1 MKKLNSTFN
10 IYKTKQLKYWQLIS
24 LALLAFLFAV
34 ILFFRPVELFDDPYS
49 AVIKAADGQLLSV
62 RIASD
67 GQWRFPAP
75 DSIPEKYKKVL
86 LTFEDKRFYYHPGF
100 DPVAIFRA
108 MIQNIQSNKV
118 ISGGSTITMQVIR
131 LSRKSQKRTLTEK
144 LTELFRAVSLE
155 FFHNKEQ
162 ILLLYATHAPYGGNV
177 VGLEAASWRW
187 FGRPPNDLSWAEA
200 TTLAILPNAPSLVS
214 LQRNRSL
221 FEQKRN
227 RLLKRLYA
235 DEIIDQLTYELSLE
249 EPLPAEPKAL
259 PDIAPHYL
267 EFLRQNQGNKLFETA
282 IQSQLQKL
290 TGEVIQTHHNLLKY
304 NQINNLAVII
314 RQTSTGKILAYHG
327 NVPCK
332 SDVAFCYNDM
342 VQARR
347 SSGSILK
354 PFLYASALQD
364 GLIHPQSL
372 LPDIPSWIAGY
383 SPKNFDESYDGAIA
397 ADEALRRSLNI
408 PFVQILRQYGIER
421 FHQLLG
427 NMGFTSFDKAAS
439 HYGLSMI
446 LGGGEVNLWELSEVY
461 SKMARTLLFTE
472 NHSEFP
478 IDAGAIW
485 LTSNV
490 LRELNRP
497 ETESG
502 WTYDGRDLKLS
513 WKTGTSFGFRD
524 AWAVGYTPE
533 YVIAVWA
540 GNADGTGR
548 PGLTGVAVAAPVLF
562 DIVSV
567 LPPQLDWFVQPEDKV
582 DRVTVCKQSGFNA
595 GINCD
600 ETEIITGL
608 PSGKNVPLCSYHHLV
623 RTDTSGKFQLPADC
637 FPDEKAVQQK
647 WFVLP
652 PLMEY
657 YFRRNS
663 AAYKLLPPVK
673 DGCVQQQSDMEFI
686 YPPVGAQ
693 IYQPVDFS
701 GNLNPLVFEVA
712 HRLHGVSLFWHLD
725 ERYIGIT
732 QGSTHQ
738 MVIQIPD
745 PGQHNV
751 TVVDEQGN
759 SISRSFRLLRRN

>member
-10 IYKTKQLKYWQLIS
+10 IFKTKQLKYWQLIS

-49 AVIKAADGQLLSV
+49 AVIKAADGQLLSA

-108 MIQNIQSNKV
+108 MIQNFQSRKV

-155 FFHNKEQ
+155 FFHSKEQ

-235 DEIIDQLTYELSLE
+235 DDIIDQLTYELSLE

-259 PDIAPHYL
+259 PDNAPHYL

-332 SDVAFCYNDM
+332 SDVGFCYNDM

-408 PFVQILRQYGIER
+408 PFVQLLRQYGIER
-421 FHQLLG
+421 FHELLI
-427 NMGFTSFDKAAS
+427 NLGFTSFDKAAS

-472 NHSEFP
+472 NQSEFP

-548 PGLTGVAVAAPVLF
+548 PGLTGVAAAAPVLF

-567 LPPQLDWFVQPEDKV
+567 LPPQQDWFVQPEDKV
-582 DRVTVCKQSGFNA
+582 DWVTVCKQSGFNA

-600 ETEIITGL
+600 ETVVITGL
-608 PSGKNVPLCSYHHLV
+608 PSGRNVPLCGYHQLV

-637 FPDEKAVQQK
+637 FPDEKAMLQK

-657 YFRRNS
+657 YFRRNN

-673 DGCVQQQSDMEFI
+673 EGCVQQQSDMEFI